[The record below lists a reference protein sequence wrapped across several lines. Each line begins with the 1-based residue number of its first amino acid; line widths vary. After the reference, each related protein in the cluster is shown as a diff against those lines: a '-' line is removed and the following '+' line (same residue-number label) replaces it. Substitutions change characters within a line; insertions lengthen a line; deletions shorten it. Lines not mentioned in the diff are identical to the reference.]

1 MKFSVRKKLIFGN
14 ATLLLSLIVV
24 AINGYFSFIEVIKSK
39 ETLGIYTDIVIESNT
54 IYRFITEARLI
65 QDEYLQNKSSIHAQR
80 VLNKINYLQRHAKKY
95 VISVNQT
102 EILELIDAA
111 NMIVKSSTEYLEIS
125 KKLTESIS
133 NRGIGNKSGLS
144 GDLSKTLNILIG
156 HLSKSNF
163 LTIKLLYF
171 EYQNNFL
178 KNDAKASEKKL
189 LYQLQEYL
197 DFYQDEN
204 ATNELLDQFYQNKH
218 KVTARYL
225 KQFMFTL
232 NKLIKEDNKIRDLIP
247 LMKEKAG
254 LINLLVNDNVI
265 AVQKELEKQSRLSN
279 SLSNR
284 QKTSLI
290 LISFGA
296 ILIGII
302 SLFLFGS
309 EPLGMSKLIQ
319 EQAAILQA
327 VSDGLIVVDRSAN
340 IKMINHKGKEILGV
354 TDECIGQNIQ
364 EIIPNS
370 TLLDV
375 MQTGVPEYN
384 QEMRSGKATIL
395 VTRIPIILNN
405 SIIGCIACIKAK
417 GELSKLAGQL
427 TQINAYIDALRANNH
442 EFKNKLQTIQG
453 LIQLNQTEEVLN
465 YIQSIQLS
473 HQQRI
478 SLYVDKIKDPAISAI
493 LLGKYNRTNELGISL
508 FLNKQS
514 NLEVLPGYLDQNGLV
529 SVIGNLIDNAIDA
542 VLKQPANKRK
552 IWITIRE
559 FEKSIYISVKDTGP
573 GIPEDISSK
582 IFERGFSTKHG
593 HATDNPDELQNKKEQ
608 GRGMG
613 LYITQNHV
621 YSMGG
626 NIQFKTNYGTTFEI
640 IIPTTSI

>member
-1 MKFSVRKKLIFGN
+1 MKFSVRNKLIFGN

-24 AINGYFSFIEVIKSK
+24 AINGYFSFTEVNKSK
-39 ETLGIYTDIVIESNT
+39 QTLSLYTDIVIQSNT
-54 IYRFITEARLI
+54 IYRYITEARLI
-65 QDEYLQNKSSIHAQR
+65 QDEYLLNKSAMHAHR
-80 VLNKINYLQRHAKKY
+80 VLNKINYLQRHAKEY
-95 VISVNQT
+95 VFLVNQT
-102 EILELIDAA
+102 EISELMKAA
-111 NMIVKSSTEYLEIS
+111 NVIVKSSTDYLEIS
-125 KKLTESIS
+125 KKLTKTIS

-144 GDLSKTLNILIG
+144 GDLSKILNILTS

-171 EYQNNFL
+171 EYQNNSL
-178 KNDAKASEKKL
+178 KDNAETSEKRLVK
-189 LYQLQEYL
+189 QLQEYL
-197 DFYQDEN
+197 DFYQDKV

-218 KVTARYL
+218 KITARYL
-225 KQFMFTL
+225 KKFMSVL
-232 NKLIKEDNKIRDLIP
+232 NKLIEEDNKIQNLIP
-247 LMKEKAG
+247 LMKSKAG

-265 AVQKELEKQSRLSN
+265 AVQKELEKQSQLSN
-279 SLSNR
+279 LLSNR

-309 EPLGMSKLIQ
+309 EPLAMTKLIQ

-354 TDECIGQNIQ
+354 TDKCIGKNIQ
-364 EIIPNS
+364 EIIPDS
-370 TLLDV
+370 TLINV
-375 MQTGVPEYN
+375 MQTGIPEYN

-405 SIIGCIACIKAK
+405 NTIGCIACIKAK

-427 TQINAYIDALRANNH
+427 NQINAYIDALRANNH

-453 LIQLNQTEEVLN
+453 MVQLDQTEEVLN

-508 FLNKQS
+508 FLDKQS
-514 NLEVLPGYLDQNGLV
+514 NLETLPSYLDRNGFV
-529 SVIGNLIDNAIDA
+529 SVIGNLIDNAIDS
-542 VLKQPANKRK
+542 VLKQPANNRK
-552 IWITIRE
+552 IWITIKE
-559 FEKSIYISVKDTGP
+559 FEKSIYIAVKDAGP
-573 GIPEDISSK
+573 GIPSEISSK

-608 GRGMG
+608 NRGMG

-621 YSMGG
+621 FSMGG
-626 NIQFKTNYGTTFEI
+626 NIQFKTNGGTTFEI
-640 IIPTTSI
+640 IIPTLST